1 MNKLEDKIKEKIKGK
16 KPRSKEIFVVSSIV
30 KEVITA
36 LIWIITVL
44 LLGAVIYLIQS
55 TPFRVFTMPRF
66 IFPAIIGLPWEL
78 IILAIVLIII
88 LYLILKTI
96 STFYRNK
103 SILILILII
112 SLVIGYFSAE
122 AIGLNKIISET
133 ETIRPL
139 YQRQGRLVAPNR
151 GPAVVGEIIDI
162 KNMEK
167 FTLQDLAKTK
177 WQVLVSKETEIM
189 TSIEKG
195 QFVSVIGDKH
205 NNEIRAL
212 IIRPIKGKNC
222 GFGCQRNNGVRDRI
236 HSMY

>member
-1 MNKLEDKIKEKIKGK
+1 MDKLEDKIKEKIKGK
-16 KPRSKEIFVVSSIV
+16 KPRSKEIFVIHSIV
-30 KEVITA
+30 KEITTA

-44 LLGAVIYLIQS
+44 LLGAIIYLIQS

-66 IFPAIIGLPWEL
+66 IFSAIIGLPWEL
-78 IILAIVLIII
+78 IILAVVLIII
-88 LYLILKTI
+88 LYLIIKTI
-96 STFYRNK
+96 STLYRNK

-112 SLVIGYFSAE
+112 SLAIGYFSAE

-139 YQRQGRLVAPNR
+139 YQRQGRLIAPSR

-162 KNMEK
+162 KNMER
-167 FTLQDLAKTK
+167 FILQDLAKKK
-177 WQVLVSKETEIM
+177 WQVLVSEETEIM
-189 TSIEKG
+189 ANIEKG

-212 IIRPIKGKNC
+212 IIRSIKGKNC
-222 GFGCQRNNGVRDRI
+222 GFGCQQNNGAKDRM